1 MDVEPGPF
9 EFPGIYPVTGLRI
22 PASRA
27 STTTRP
33 AMTAPED
40 RIFLTSIIDLLR
52 SKGYTVIEPTTD
64 SI

>member
-9 EFPGIYPVTGLRI
+9 KFPGVYPVTGLRI
-22 PASRA
+22 PASHA

-33 AMTAPED
+33 PMTAPEEH
-40 RIFLTSIIDLLR
+40 ILVTSVIDLLR